1 MMFLFRVP
9 PEVEQARLIAKQ
21 RARELAFATKVSQLA
36 VVASRKG
43 LEKKRIA
50 RVIAAAAA
58 TLQTVG
64 EK

>member
-1 MMFLFRVP
+1 MMFFFRTP
-9 PEVEQARLIAKQ
+9 PEVKQARIIAEQ
-21 RARELAFATKVSQLA
+21 RDRELKFATRISRLA
-36 VVASRKG
+36 VKASRAG

-50 RVIAAAAA
+50 RVVAAAAV

>member
-21 RARELAFATKVSQLA
+21 RARELKFATHVARLA
-36 VVASRKG
+36 VKAACSG

-50 RVIAAAAA
+50 RVIAAAAV
-58 TLQTVG
+58 TLETVG
-64 EK
+64 ER